1 MIRHCRRLAALVPAF
16 AIAALV
22 CPVAPA
28 AAWEPTKPIEF
39 VIPAGTGGGAGQM
52 ARLIAGI
59 VEQSRVSPQPIIR
72 GNKSGGGGAEG
83 FLPVKTETGE
93 THTTGTHPS

>member
-39 VIPAGTGGGAGQM
+39 VIPAGTGGGAGQIG
-52 ARLIAGI
+52 RLNAGI
-59 VEQSRVSPQPIIR
+59 VEKHQVSPRPLLLV
-72 GNKSGGGGAEG
+72 NKAGGARAG
-83 FLPVKTETGE
+83 GCPHAQSKKG
-93 THTTGTHPS
+93 GPHPMGI